1 MGEEERGLR
10 CAPMNRHDAPVSEI
24 SLPFKITKFHTALP
38 IDFGFEV
45 SSPFFDRWTQ
55 GCGAETRGEGKKE
68 IGGGEKHDFQHQ
80 HDLLTGRI

>member
-45 SSPFFDRWTQ
+45 SSYFVNRFTQ
-55 GCGAETRGEGKKE
+55 IYTTYQDGFVWLCIE
-68 IGGGEKHDFQHQ
+68 
-80 HDLLTGRI
+80 

>member
-55 GCGAETRGEGKKE
+55 GCGAETRGERNKLVE
-68 IGGGEKHDFQHQ
+68 GEQHDFHQ